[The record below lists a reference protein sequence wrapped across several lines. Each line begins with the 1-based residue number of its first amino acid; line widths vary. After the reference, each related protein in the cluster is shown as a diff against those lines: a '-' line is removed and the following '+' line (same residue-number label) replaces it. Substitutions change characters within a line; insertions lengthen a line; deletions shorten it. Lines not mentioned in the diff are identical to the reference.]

1 MKQTANKFI
10 RLLLVFTIMSLPF
23 FSQAQSIQVKGKIT
37 DAATEKPVD
46 GANIMVKNAKT
57 GTSSNVDGEFSIS
70 ANNGEK
76 LTISIVGFESQT
88 VTASTNFLN
97 IQLQADN
104 RQLNEVVVTALG
116 VKKDVKRLGYS
127 VQEVKGADLL
137 KARES
142 NPVNGLVGKVAGLN
156 VGINQELLA
165 SPTVLLRGSPLNF
178 YVVDGI
184 PINSDTWN
192 ISPDDIETY
201 TVLKGPSAAALYGS
215 RGINGAILITTKRGK
230 KNIKGYTVEV
240 NSSTQ
245 INKGFIAIPKVQN
258 DYGGGDNQQYG
269 FGDYASNGTGS
280 GRNDKDYDVW
290 GPRLNTGVLLP
301 QYDGVYDPTKTYTIT
316 YGVDPNY
323 TRNIAKPYSGNI
335 APTPWVSR
343 GANNLNNFLQAGLL
357 TTNNIN
363 FSSTTDRSTV
373 RMSVSDGHQTG
384 ITPNT
389 QLNTLN
395 FNILGSYDVSD
406 KFKIE
411 ANINYNRQFTPNIP
425 DAAYGPN
432 SIIYN
437 IDIWTGADWNVK
449 DPNIVNYWQPG
460 KEGIQSN
467 FVEYKRYHN
476 PYFSSYEW
484 LRGHYKNDL
493 YGWAALTYKIS
504 KNIDVMLRSNVT
516 TYNVFRTE
524 KEPFSAHPYGDEHNH
539 GNYREDRRDLWEN
552 NTELLLRFNKE
563 NIGGSGFSLSALGG
577 GSARNMKY
585 TSSYVST
592 DQLIVPNV
600 YTFANTLKPVRSFSY
615 GSNLLLMSAYYSAD
629 LTYKKYFTISTT
641 GRVDKT
647 SALNNGNNAFF
658 YPSASISTAIS
669 DYLTLPKAI
678 TFLKV
683 RASLSNVK
691 NGGTSAYAGTAFQSL
706 GSGSPVG
713 YGNNYY
719 TPYDGPNFGLSTP
732 PYLTSPVYN
741 NQTAAS
747 SPNYVINTNI
757 KPSSRSN
764 YEVGMDLRFINNR
777 LGLSATYFQYKDG
790 PNISNQYISET
801 SGLSYFTTNGGT
813 TKRTGAELSLN
824 GTPIQSKRGLRW
836 DVLLNWSTY
845 KEVYTG
851 FAGGVT
857 SVDNGTGYPLKIGD
871 RVDKLF
877 GSYEALTPEGKVI
890 HDESGFPIYLPKAQ
904 YLGHADPDW
913 SWGINNRFSYKSFS
927 FSFQFDGM
935 VGGKIQDRV
944 LRKLTEGG
952 RGQNTNEGVIGAAR
966 LYESQHWQD
975 AGYFGVIGPKGEI
988 YHTGGARDEN
998 GKPILGGD
1006 GVQVI
1011 GGAGNIQ
1018 YDATTG
1024 TITNFKSLQFK
1035 QNDSA
1040 TIWIQ
1045 DYVGSFYNDPQ
1056 HTMVSKTYAKL
1067 REVVITYSLPS
1078 KWFAKKFISK
1088 VDISLVGRNLLYFFP
1103 KAFHDID
1110 VDQYPGRD
1118 QFGGISREYN
1128 LQTPT
1133 TRSYGFNVN
1142 VVF

>member
-1 MKQTANKFI
+1 MKQPKLKLF
-10 RLLLVFTIMSLPF
+10 RLLLAFAVMCLPF
-23 FSQAQSIQVKGKIT
+23 LLQAQNVEVKGKIS
-37 DAATEKPVD
+37 DAATGKPID
-46 GANIMVKNAKT
+46 GATILVKNSKI
-57 GTSSNVDGEFSIS
+57 GTSSNAEGVFSVS
-70 ANNGEK
+70 AKKGEK
-76 LTISIVGFESQT
+76 LAISIVGFESQT
-88 VTASTNFLN
+88 VSASDNYMTVFLV
-97 IQLQADN
+97 ADN
-104 RQLNEVVVTALG
+104 KQLNEIVVTALG
-116 VKKDVKRLGYS
+116 IKKEAKRIGYS

-142 NPVNGLVGKVAGLN
+142 NPINGLVGKVAGLN
-156 VGINQELLA
+156 VGINQEILA
-165 SPTVLLRGSPLNF
+165 SPVVLLRGAPLSF

-201 TVLKGPSAAALYGS
+201 TVLKGPTAAALYGS
-215 RGINGAILITTKRGK
+215 RGITGAILITTKRGK
-230 KNIKGYTVEV
+230 KNSKGFTVEV

-258 DYGGGDNQQYG
+258 EYGGGDNAQYA
-269 FGDYASNGTGS
+269 FGDYASNGTGN
-280 GRNDKDYDVW
+280 GLNDKDYDVW
-290 GPRLNTGVLLP
+290 GPRLNTGISLP
-301 QYDGVYDPTKTYTIT
+301 QYDGKYDPTKTYTIT
-316 YGVDPNY
+316 YGKNPIY
-323 TRNIAKPYSGNI
+323 TGHIAAPYTGNI

-343 GANNLNNFLQAGLL
+343 GADNLNNFLQAGLL

-363 FSSTTDRSTV
+363 FSSVTDRSTV

-389 QLNTLN
+389 SLNTLN
-395 FNILGSYDVSD
+395 FNVLGSYDVSD

-425 DAAYGPN
+425 DANYGPN

-460 KEGIQSN
+460 KVGTQSN

-476 PYFSSYEW
+476 PYFMSYEW

-493 YGWAALTYKIS
+493 YGWTAFTYKFN
-504 KNIDVMLRSNVT
+504 KNLDVMLRSNVT
-516 TYNVFRTE
+516 TYDVMRTE

-539 GNYREDRRDLWEN
+539 GNYREDRRALWEN
-552 NTELLLRFNKE
+552 NTDLIIKYNKE
-563 NIGGSGFSLSALGG
+563 NAANTGLSISALAG

-585 TSSYVST
+585 SSSYVST
-592 DQLIVPNV
+592 DELIIPNI
-600 YTFANTLKPVRSFSY
+600 YNFANTMKPVRSFSY
-615 GSNLLLMSAYYSAD
+615 GSNLLMMSAFYSVD
-629 LTYKKYFTISTT
+629 LTYKKYFTVSTT
-641 GRVDKT
+641 GRIDKT
-647 SALNNGNNAFF
+647 SALPAYNNAFF
-658 YPSASISTAIS
+658 YPSASISTVLS

-678 TFLKV
+678 SLIKL
-683 RASLSNVK
+683 RASYANVK
-691 NGGTSAYAGTAFQSL
+691 DGGADSYVGTAFQSL

-719 TPYDGPNFGLSTP
+719 TPYDGPNFALGTP
-732 PYLTSPVYN
+732 PYRISPVYN
-741 NQTAAS
+741 NQTAAG
-747 SPNYVINTNI
+747 SPNYANSTTI

-764 YEVGMDLRFINNR
+764 YEVGTDLRFLNNR
-777 LGLSATYFQYKDG
+777 LGFSATYFQYKDG
-790 PNISNQYISET
+790 PRISPQYISET
-801 SGLSYFTTNGGT
+801 TGLNYFTTNGGT
-813 TKRTGAELSLN
+813 TKRTGGELSLT
-824 GTPIQSKRGLRW
+824 GTPIQSQNGFRW
-836 DVLLNWSTY
+836 DVLMNWSTY
-845 KEVYTG
+845 KEVYTA
-851 FAGGVT
+851 FAGGVK
-857 SVDNGTGYPLKIGD
+857 SVDNGTGYPLHIGD
-871 RVDKLF
+871 RVDNLYGKF
-877 GSYEALTPEGKVI
+877 EALTPDGKVI

-904 YLGHADPDW
+904 HLGHADPDW
-913 SWGINNRFSYKSFS
+913 SWGIHNKFSYKSFS
-927 FSFQFDGM
+927 LSFQFDGM

-944 LRKLTEGG
+944 LRKLTQGG
-952 RGQNTNEGVIGAAR
+952 RGLNTATGVIGEAR

-975 AGYFGVIGPKGEI
+975 DNYLGVIGADGTI
-988 YHTGGARDEN
+988 YHTGGARDAT

-1006 GVQVI
+1006 GVQVV
-1011 GGAGNIQ
+1011 GGSDNIQ

-1024 TITNFKSLQFK
+1024 VITNYKSLQFK

-1040 TIWIQ
+1040 TNWVQ

-1067 REVVITYSLPS
+1067 REVVITYSLP
-1078 KWFAKKFISK
+1078 AKMLGKRITK

-1118 QFGGISREYN
+1118 QFGSVNREYN

-1133 TRSYGFNVN
+1133 TRSYGVNLN